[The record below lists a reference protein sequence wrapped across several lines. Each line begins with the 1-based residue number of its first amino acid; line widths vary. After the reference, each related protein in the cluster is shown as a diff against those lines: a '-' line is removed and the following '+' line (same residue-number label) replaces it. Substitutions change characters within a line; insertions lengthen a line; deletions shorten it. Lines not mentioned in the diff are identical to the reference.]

1 MDSIKKFSPAAFAI
15 IIICF
20 FLPFVNLTCS
30 GQTVMSLTGIQLI
43 TGAEYKPQGMF
54 NQEEMFDNQPEQQT
68 GLKTSGQDIE
78 AQPMAFFALL
88 FAVVGLILSFI
99 KNRIMAI
106 ICTVA
111 SVLGA
116 VCMLLL
122 KANIDGD
129 ASMQGQGVIQIEY
142 QFGYWLAF
150 LLFIAVAVLSWFNTK
165 ESAGPVTISGLPSS

>member
-1 MDSIKKFSPAAFAI
+1 MDTIKKFSPAAFAI

-54 NQEEMFDNQPEQQT
+54 NQEGMFDNQEEQT
-68 GLKTSGQDIE
+68 GMQTKSEDIE

-88 FAVVGLILSFI
+88 FAIVGLILSFI
-99 KNRIMAI
+99 KNRVMAI
-106 ICTVA
+106 ICIVA

-129 ASMQGQGVIQIEY
+129 ASMRGEGVIQIEY
-142 QFGYWLAF
+142 QFGYWFAF
-150 LLFIAVAVLSWFNTK
+150 LLFIVGAVLSWFNTK